1 MGQLVSP
8 SHHKIYC
15 RKRSLRNTVN
25 TRVTVMCTMCF
36 GLAHQTKNGPYLVLL
51 MTDAASSKKRRDIQV
66 VFCASI
72 MKRRMCL
79 HLFLY
84 FLRFMLL
91 VYILSSC
98 VKNFVCFRVCVCV
111 NMYVWMSLVCDSNHT
126 TLVKR
131 TIFAF
136 YITISFVCKTCL
148 GNVYLLERICRG
160 FSMVVND
167 LSFRYPHQTLTSI

>member
-1 MGQLVSP
+1 M
-8 SHHKIYC
+8 
-15 RKRSLRNTVN
+15 R
-25 TRVTVMCTMCF
+25 
-36 GLAHQTKNGPYLVLL
+36 
-51 MTDAASSKKRRDIQV
+51 
-66 VFCASI
+66 
-72 MKRRMCL
+72 L

-136 YITISFVCKTCL
+136 YITISFVCKTYL
-148 GNVYLLERICRG
+148 RDVYLNERICKG
-160 FSMVVND
+160 V
-167 LSFRYPHQTLTSI
+167 FRVMHDVSLKFPHQTLSSI